1 MPPCFDFYI
10 LTSLPFTLRESCSAT
25 FVGHPVPGAA
35 AVSAGQCTRC
45 RARICLIYICGCA
58 FGRSPPAWDCSH
70 NALATTSGSTFPM
83 DFTIVPILA
92 QSSCF
97 PNGKVVAEQEGCFFG
112 GVSTNSGF
120 SEALDTKKGMLVNYI
135 YRLRTGKTNPIGSV
149 MMSPAILKE
158 IRLRGCSIADRSR

>member
-1 MPPCFDFYI
+1 MFRFLYTNEFAFYI
-10 LTSLPFTLRESCSAT
+10 KRVVQCYFRWAPRSWSGCGERWPMHALSCPDLFDLYLRLRIRPIAARVGLLPQCSRHDQRLYISQWTS
-25 FVGHPVPGAA
+25 
-35 AVSAGQCTRC
+35 
-45 RARICLIYICGCA
+45 
-58 FGRSPPAWDCSH
+58 
-70 NALATTSGSTFPM
+70 
-83 DFTIVPILA
+83 TIVPILA

-135 YRLRTGKTNPIGSV
+135 YRLQVGKTNPIGSV